1 MLDHTQIDNLQ
12 QFLRSKNIIGSSDLD
27 VEVLSG
33 GQSNPTYIIKSGDSQ
48 LVLRRKPFGPILAS
62 AHATDREYRVMNA
75 LGQTNVPV
83 PKMHLYVQDADVIG
97 AEFYLM
103 EYVQGRV
110 FVDQTL
116 PTLTSQERSQIYQEM
131 NRIISNLHQVDYQAI
146 GLSDYGKSGNYFA
159 RQIGR
164 WSKQSLEGEVEI
176 NQSMR
181 DLIEW
186 LPLNIPQQEDVSI
199 VHGDFRIDNLIFHPK
214 KPEVIAVLDWELST
228 LGDPLA
234 DFFYHC
240 MAWKIPYSLWRG
252 IGGVDLKPLG
262 IPELSNYIQM
272 YLNNAHRTSLGNA
285 NFYLAYNLFRM
296 AGILYG
302 IANRVKQG
310 NAASK
315 DAYETSQKAGP
326 LADIGWDIA
335 MGKCIFYN
343 HLLIFSPHHPSS
355 S

>member
-1 MLDHTQIDNLQ
+1 MLDVIQTEQLR
-12 QFLRSKNIIGSSDLD
+12 QFLISKNIINSSAL
-27 VEVLSG
+27 EIEALSG
-33 GQSNPTYIIKSGDSQ
+33 GQSNPTYIIRSGGTQ
-48 LVLRRKPFGPILAS
+48 FVLRRKPFGPILAS
-62 AHATDREYRVMNA
+62 AHATDREYRVMRA
-75 LGQTNVPV
+75 LKKTNVPV
-83 PKMHLYVQDADVIG
+83 PEMYLYCKDVEIIG

-116 PTLTSQERSQIYQEM
+116 PDATPHERREIYEEM
-131 NRIISNLHQVDYQAI
+131 NRVISNLHQVDYQAI
-146 GLSDYGKSGNYFA
+146 GLSDFGKSGNYFS

-164 WSKQSLEGEVEI
+164 WSKQSLEGEVEV
-176 NQSMR
+176 NQAMKN
-181 DLIEW
+181 LIEW
-186 LPLNIPQQEDVSI
+186 LPLNIPEQENVSI
-199 VHGDFRIDNLIFHPK
+199 VHGDFRIDNLIFHPQ

-228 LGDPLA
+228 LGDSCA

-252 IGGVDLKPLG
+252 IGGADLKALG
-262 IPELSNYIQM
+262 IPELSEYIQM
-272 YLNNAHRTSLGNA
+272 YLKNTNRTSLGNP

-315 DAYETSQKAGP
+315 DAYETGQKADP
-326 LADIGWDIA
+326 LAEIGWDIA
-335 MGKCIFYN
+335 MGK
-343 HLLIFSPHHPSS
+343 SS
-355 S
+355 I

>member
-1 MLDHTQIDNLQ
+1 MLDHIQIENLKS
-12 QFLRSKNIIGSSDLD
+12 FLRNQNMIGSSDL
-27 VEVLSG
+27 VVQVLSG
-33 GQSNPTYIIKSGDSQ
+33 GQSNPTYILQSGSTEF
-48 LVLRRKPFGPILAS
+48 VLRRKPFGPILAS
-62 AHATDREYRVMNA
+62 AHATDREYRVMHA
-75 LGQTNVPV
+75 LSGTDVPV
-83 PKMHLYVQDADVIG
+83 PEMHLYAQDKNIIG

-103 EYVQGRV
+103 EYVKGRV

-116 PTLTSQERSQIYQEM
+116 PDLTKQERGDIYQEM
-131 NRIISNLHQVDYQAI
+131 NRVISNLHQVNFNAI
-146 GLSDYGKSGNYFA
+146 GLSDYGRSGNYFS

-164 WSKQSLEGEVEI
+164 WSKQSLEGEVVI

-181 DLIEW
+181 NLIEW
-186 LPLNIPQQEDVSI
+186 LPENIPQQEDVSI

-214 KPEVIAVLDWELST
+214 RPEVIAVLDWELST

-252 IGGVDLKPLG
+252 ISGADLKSLG
-262 IPELSNYIQM
+262 IPELSRYVEL
-272 YLNNAHRTSLGNA
+272 YLKNTNRTSIGKPS
-285 NFYLAYNLFRM
+285 FYLAYNLFRM

-310 NAASK
+310 NAASQ

-335 MGKCIFYN
+335 MGKIE
-343 HLLIFSPHHPSS
+343 I
-355 S
+355 